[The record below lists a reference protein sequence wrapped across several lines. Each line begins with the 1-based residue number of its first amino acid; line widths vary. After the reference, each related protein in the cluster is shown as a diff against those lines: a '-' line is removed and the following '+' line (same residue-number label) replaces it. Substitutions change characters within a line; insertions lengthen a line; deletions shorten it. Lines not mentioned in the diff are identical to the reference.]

1 MGNEKKNQVSDNF
14 IREYKNQFPDDFCD
28 KLINILEENVKIGR
42 THKGVSGKN
51 KLNVH
56 KKDSFD
62 LDLIPDIGIEGV
74 DIEVFR
80 ELYLYLYEPVIG
92 YVNNYIVNSDGR
104 KNYVSEKE
112 GMATF
117 ILLQAPKL
125 KVYRA
130 PHQGFHAWHQD
141 WGLLPVQAR
150 RLMAAMIYLNDVEE
164 GGETAFFHQN
174 IKVKPEKGKM
184 VIFPPYFTHMH
195 KGMRPISNDKYICNC
210 YFGINPDI

>member
-92 YVNNYIVNSDGR
+92 
-104 KNYVSEKE
+104 
-112 GMATF
+112 
-117 ILLQAPKL
+117 
-125 KVYRA
+125 
-130 PHQGFHAWHQD
+130 
-141 WGLLPVQAR
+141 
-150 RLMAAMIYLNDVEE
+150 
-164 GGETAFFHQN
+164 
-174 IKVKPEKGKM
+174 
-184 VIFPPYFTHMH
+184 
-195 KGMRPISNDKYICNC
+195 
-210 YFGINPDI
+210 